1 MAAGECDIWIQRV
14 KLPRKRPRPGIG
26 GLSMSRTEVSF
37 TPCNYGALSGVQLR
51 GQNCR
56 RSRDR
61 RPRRMPESEQADDS
75 DLEYTSPL
83 PPWCTSGQY
92 WPSSDGPVYRAS
104 SRWVSCF
111 LAFVTLGPPMQ
122 GLYHR
127 HRDDGTARLRLQVR
141 RCLVIIHRVRVIG
154 CPPGFAAVDE
164 SATIS
169 AVTTGGSAIRA
180 LLDNDAVRWSG
191 PPFSE
196 ARYGTSS
203 LTSSAGRFA
212 PPSDPDGAATFPPW
226 LEGYHSARYKFAKAS
241 FPQGR
246 GMLSLRTPGAGLA
259 TCLSLPNVG
268 YSPRAPHAVRYRREP
283 GGGSGEGGSVYE
295 DLAYNVPRKLES
307 FWPESKAMSV
317 RTNGERPGD
326 LTARCMV
333 DGEGCALRVAIEY
346 DGPTARRGGGRV
358 VRKIDVT
365 LLSHESWADGDSF
378 CLASSY
384 SQLNAEQGLQ
394 CFYREVMS
402 LRRTGE
408 SSVAGKV
415 RVAAFMPRYV
425 RDEKAEATQ
434 GNTKRRSPWRSTITG
449 WHLNELTRSQPS
461 DSDQPD
467 RVVWMKVVPLRQ
479 KSSWK

>member
-1 MAAGECDIWIQRV
+1 MAVEDFMKMHHV
-14 KLPRKRPRPGIG
+14 
-26 GLSMSRTEVSF
+26 V
-37 TPCNYGALSGVQLR
+37 ALTVAAVAVVATALT
-51 GQNCR
+51 
-56 RSRDR
+56 
-61 RPRRMPESEQADDS
+61 
-75 DLEYTSPL
+75 TSPVDL
-83 PPWCTSGQY
+83 PTPTSVATTGRRDFVSKSVAASSSFLVSA
-92 WPSSDGPVYRAS
+92 SSDAPP
-104 SRWVSCF
+104 
-111 LAFVTLGPPMQ
+111 AF
-122 GLYHR
+122 
-127 HRDDGTARLRLQVR
+127 
-141 RCLVIIHRVRVIG
+141 
-154 CPPGFAAVDE
+154 AVDE
-164 SATIS
+164 SATIP
-169 AVTTGGSAIRA
+169 AVTTVGSAIRA

-203 LTSSAGRFA
+203 LTSLAGRFA

-268 YSPRAPHAVRYRREP
+268 YSPRAPHAVRYRRDP

-307 FWPESKAMSV
+307 FWPESKVMSV

-326 LTARCMV
+326 LTARCTV
-333 DGEGCALRVAIEY
+333 DGEGCATDANPDLHSPSTRVAIEY

-358 VRKIDVT
+358 VRAIDVT

-384 SQLNAEQGLQ
+384 SQLNVEQGLQ

-402 LRRTGE
+402 LRKTGE
-408 SSVAGKV
+408 ISVAGKV
-415 RVAAFMPRYV
+415 RVAAFLPRYV
-425 RDEKAEATQ
+425 RDEDGGGDAREYEETEAVALYDY
-434 GNTKRRSPWRSTITG
+434 GMALERIDEESALG
-449 WHLNELTRSQPS
+449 L
-461 DSDQPD
+461 
-467 RVVWMKVVPLRQ
+467 
-479 KSSWK
+479 